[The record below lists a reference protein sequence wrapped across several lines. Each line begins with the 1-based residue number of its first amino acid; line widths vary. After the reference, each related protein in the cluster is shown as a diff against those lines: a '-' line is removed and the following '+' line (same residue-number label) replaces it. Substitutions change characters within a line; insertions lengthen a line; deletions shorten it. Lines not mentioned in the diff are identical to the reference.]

1 MWIKIDGCM
10 TPEDALAVGE
20 AGADAFGMVLA
31 NGFRRTLTIAQA
43 ARVRA
48 AAPPTLMAVGIF
60 VGQSAAEVAAAAEA
74 VGLDA
79 LQLHGAGADALYD
92 RFRGRY
98 RVLRAWDMQGAEPTK
113 ADWLVVEPGAGT
125 GGGTGRAWDWGSIA
139 ARRPHLPFF
148 LAGGLTVDTVEAAC
162 AAVRPDGVD
171 VSSGVETDGRKDP
184 DKIAR
189 FCAAVRRW
197 QHGRAPAH
205 QP

>member
-1 MWIKIDGCM
+1 MWIKICGCM
-10 TPEDALAVGE
+10 RPEDAVAVGE

-31 NGFRRTLTIAQA
+31 PGFRRTLSAEQA

-48 AAPPTLMAVGIF
+48 AAPPSLMAVGIF
-60 VGQSAAEVAAAAEA
+60 VGQSADEVAAAAEA

-79 LQLHGAGADALYD
+79 LQLHGDGADALYD
-92 RFRGRY
+92 RFRERY
-98 RVLRAWDMQGAEPTK
+98 RIIRAWDMRGPEPTK
-113 ADWLVVEPGAGT
+113 ADWLHLEPGAAM
-125 GGGTGRAWDWGSIA
+125 GGGTGRTWDWGLIA
-139 ARRPHLPFF
+139 DRPPQLPFV
-148 LAGGLTVDTVEAAC
+148 LAGGLMVDTVRAACEAA
-162 AAVRPDGVD
+162 RPHGVD

-197 QHGRAPAH
+197 QHGRATPH